1 MMLCVSIHE
10 TGGVQYVALQS
21 PQPADV
27 TACPLVLAAP
37 AEIGANP
44 FALSTSEA
52 VQIGTAI
59 LSVWAI
65 AWVFRAI
72 LRFLQSSMES
82 NDA

>member
-1 MMLCVSIHE
+1 MLCVSIHDD
-10 TGGVQYVALQS
+10 GGVQYVTLSS

-27 TACPLVLAAP
+27 TGCPLVLAAP

-44 FALSTSEA
+44 FALSPSEA
-52 VQIGTAI
+52 VQIATAI
-59 LSVWAI
+59 LSVWAL

-82 NDA
+82 QDA